1 MARELQHEEPTR
13 GKGFSRM
20 ARHNRRQYGS
30 GCLLKRGRGWAIRW
44 REMEIAPDGTRRK
57 VQRYEALG
65 TVTRKQASDELAQR
79 VAAGSSPSKPSR
91 SRLEFRT
98 LAAEWQAHVL
108 PMYKHSTQKNHRHIL
123 EKHLL
128 PRFGDKVMT
137 EITRQEVQAYVAHLV
152 SNGYAPRT
160 TDHIH
165 DVLSAVLR
173 TAVKWGHLPENPAR
187 DVDLPA
193 LTNVRPK
200 WALTIAQASTLLGAL
215 PALPKTMVGVALLSG
230 LRRGELFAL
239 RWRDLDE
246 QRQCLIVRE
255 AVYEGR
261 FGTPK
266 TAAGVRQIPLSEAAI
281 NLIVDWR
288 GRVKRSEADDL
299 MFSTWS
305 GKPIS
310 PNNVVRRWIVPAC
323 EALKLDR
330 VTWLT
335 LRRTYSSWAHEKG
348 VPGKVIAQLMGHA
361 KVDTTLNVYTQ
372 VVDGSLR
379 RAADTVGSEL
389 FTIVHKSE
397 GAAELTH

>member
-1 MARELQHEEPTR
+1 
-13 GKGFSRM
+13 M
-20 ARHNRRQYGS
+20 ARHKRRQYGS

-44 REMEIAPDGTRRK
+44 RELEIAPDGTRQK

-65 TVTRKQASDELAQR
+65 EVTRKQASDTLAQR
-79 VAAGSSPSKPSR
+79 MAAGGNGNKPTR
-91 SRLEFRT
+91 SRVLFRA

-108 PMYKHSTQKNHRHIL
+108 PMYKHSTQKNHRHTL

-128 PRFGDKVMT
+128 PRFGDKAMT
-137 EITRQEVQAYVAHLV
+137 EITRQEIQAYVAHLV
-152 SNGYAPRT
+152 SSGYAPKT

-165 DVLSAVLR
+165 DVLSAILR
-173 TAVKWGHLPENPAR
+173 TAVKWGHLSDNPAHG
-187 DVDLPA
+187 VDLPT
-193 LTNVRPK
+193 LINVRPR
-200 WALTIAQASTLLGAL
+200 WALTIAQASALLEAL
-215 PALPKTMVGVALLSG
+215 PPLPKTMVGVALLSG

-239 RWRDLDE
+239 RWGDFDE
-246 QRQCLIVRE
+246 QRQFLIVRE
-255 AVYEGR
+255 AVYEGK
-261 FGTPK
+261 FSTPK

-281 NLIVDWR
+281 KLIVDWR
-288 GRVKRSEADDL
+288 ARVKRGEPEAL

-310 PNNVVRRWIVPAC
+310 PNNVARRWIVPAC
-323 EALKLDR
+323 DALGIAR

-335 LRRTYSSWAHEKG
+335 LRRTYSSWAQDKG

-361 KVDTTLNVYTQ
+361 KIDTTLNVYTQ

-389 FTIVHKSE
+389 FTIVHKPE
-397 GAAELTH
+397 GAPELTH

>member
-1 MARELQHEEPTR
+1 
-13 GKGFSRM
+13 
-20 ARHNRRQYGS
+20 
-30 GCLLKRGRGWAIRW
+30 
-44 REMEIAPDGTRRK
+44 MEIAPDGTRRRA
-57 VQRYEALG
+57 QRYEALG
-65 TVTRKQASDELAQR
+65 EVTRKQASDTLAQR
-79 VAAGSSPSKPSR
+79 MAAGDNGGKPTR
-91 SRLEFRT
+91 SRVVFRT

-128 PRFGDKVMT
+128 PRFGDKAMT

-173 TAVKWGHLPENPAR
+173 TAVKWGHLQDNPAHG
-187 DVDLPA
+187 VDLPA

-200 WALTIAQASTLLGAL
+200 WALTIAQASALLEAL
-215 PALPKTMVGVALLSG
+215 PAMPKTMVGVALLSG

-246 QRQCLIVRE
+246 ERQCLIVRE

-266 TAAGVRQIPLSEAAI
+266 TAAGVRQIPLSEAAMK
-281 NLIVDWR
+281 LIVDWR
-288 GRVKRSEADDL
+288 GRVKRSEGEDL
-299 MFSTWS
+299 VFSTWS

-323 EALKLDR
+323 ETLGLER

-397 GAAELTH
+397 GAPELTH